1 MENMKKNAYTC
12 ITTTESLG
20 CTVEINTTLEVI
32 HTLTNL
38 KTYSRTSSKNYKG
51 AESKL
56 KRQRRNV
63 DKLTGFPEE
72 GIEKLERDHKSHDR
86 RTSSFVEE
94 MIVTLD

>member
-1 MENMKKNAYTC
+1 MKKNVYTC
-12 ITTTESLG
+12 VTATESLG
-20 CTVEINTTLEVI
+20 CTAEINTTLEVI
-32 HTLTNL
+32 HTPTNL
-38 KTYSRTSSKNYKG
+38 KKYSRASSKNYRG

-72 GIEKLERDHKSHDR
+72 GIKKLERDHKSNDR